1 MFTVYTDYEIIEFDE
16 LLEAIEYCEET
27 QCGSSGNA
35 EIMLVDETGNELCQI
50 DGSIKQLSLFLLLT
64 NADTYGIMKA
74 QRKGNKMN
82 KNKAK
87 LELFKVNRNIE
98 KMIVA
103 HANELGQWNKNCLM
117 NDLQRLWDR
126 KKTLQNTING

>member
-1 MFTVYTDYEIIEFDE
+1 MTNTD
-16 LLEAIEYCEET
+16 
-27 QCGSSGNA
+27 
-35 EIMLVDETGNELCQI
+35 
-50 DGSIKQLSLFLLLT
+50 K
-64 NADTYGIMKA
+64 YGIMKA

-82 KNKAK
+82 KNEAK

-126 KKTLQNTING
+126 KKTLQNTSDTLPSVVRISR